1 MKILFRLVQL
11 YLLIAAAMLAT
22 GCSQSARERI
32 DIAESVVNYRPDSA
46 YILLNRLNIDGLPE
60 EYRARFILTKA
71 LADMGTSH
79 QLVTD
84 SLLPE
89 AINFYLTQ
97 GDTLAWLKSNLLYV
111 AYLYR
116 LGDLQNATAVID
128 EALTSIP
135 ADSIDYQ
142 YQLRETRARMSVLL
156 ENYPKAM
163 DDTEWLLYHTRFDQT
178 KHRMAQLKMFLLY
191 IQGEKQEAVKWGEE
205 AINSDYFPEKDTF
218 EWCDFMG
225 DFAEILDEAGHSSR
239 AIAIVED
246 IVERNPLHFNN
257 NEKAAELASL
267 AKYYANSGNLR
278 KARELLTE
286 IEGMGIDPNQFDSDI
301 RNELTFLSNAINFK
315 ESGHLS
321 LMPMK
326 KIVHELNQQRRIS
339 SSAMDAMNDLSA
351 QRMQLVMEKQRLW
364 LIILVVSLIL
374 IVTASAGF
382 WILRRRRRRIFEAE
396 ERIDTLSEMLR
407 QVRESDKDDK
417 NAMLKRLVLLQM
429 GVLKTFASAPTAQNR
444 DALRKISSIGGDPA
458 AAENLVDWKN
468 LYAMVDELFDR
479 FHSRLTERFPD
490 LFTPKE
496 IQILCL
502 MRAGFSTKEISFL
515 TEQSS
520 ATIYVR
526 KTAIRKKLHTPE
538 NGDIIAS
545 VEAAFAA
552 ATPD

>member
-142 YQLRETRARMSVLL
+142 YQFRETRARMSVLL

-351 QRMQLVMEKQRLW
+351 QRMQLVMDKQRLW
-364 LIILVVSLIL
+364 LIILLVSLIL

-479 FHSRLTERFPD
+479 FHSRLTERFPG

-552 ATPD
+552 ANPD